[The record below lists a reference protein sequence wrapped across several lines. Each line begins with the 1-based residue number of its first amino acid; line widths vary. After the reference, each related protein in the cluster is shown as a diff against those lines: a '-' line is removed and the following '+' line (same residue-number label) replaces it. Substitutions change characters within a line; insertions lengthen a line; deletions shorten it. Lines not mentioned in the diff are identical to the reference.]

1 MKPFCIAP
9 RPKATTKPRMEPV
22 ETDLRHAPAKEVNGG
37 KTIEWAHGNAVTD
50 LTPDEIEAIK
60 RETGCKRVKVFRA
73 VQIKSMMRTRTVAQM
88 AKVLGCSERTVW
100 GIRAALLSGR
110 GGVK

>member
-1 MKPFCIAP
+1 MKPFCISP
-9 RPKATTKPRMEPV
+9 RPKAITKPRTAPV
-22 ETDLRHAPAKEVNGG
+22 ETNLCHAPAKEVNGG

-60 RETGCKRVKVFRA
+60 RETGCKRVKMFRA

-88 AKVLGCSERTVW
+88 ATALRCSERTVW
-100 GIRAALLSGR
+100 GIRSALLSG
-110 GGVK
+110 GGGGE